1 MKRPNMVIFDAGET
15 LINYLAFDT
24 LKGTRST
31 IPYVTKNPGNLTAE
45 AIDECMN
52 RITAGFLPS
61 RKQGFEVAELTI
73 IRLVSDLLGIEY
85 SVSDEQVERLIWE
98 TTPVIRP
105 VPHVGE
111 LLQALNAA
119 GIRTAVISNFEL
131 SSCLLKEK
139 LDELFPENRFEFVIV
154 SSDYGV
160 RKPHP
165 YLFRVG
171 LAKSGLAPE
180 EIWYVGDK
188 LKPDVG
194 GSRACGM
201 TPVLYQ
207 NPNQIY
213 EDLPEGLLTV
223 TDYRQLIGLLGL

>member
-24 LKGTRST
+24 LKGTRNT

-98 TTPVIRP
+98 TTPVIHP

-131 SSCLLKEK
+131 SSCLLKESWMSCFRRTA
-139 LDELFPENRFEFVIV
+139 LNL
-154 SSDYGV
+154 SSCPATMVCASRIPIFLGWA
-160 RKPHP
+160 
-165 YLFRVG
+165 LQRVA
-171 LAKSGLAPE
+171 LPRRKSG
-180 EIWYVGDK
+180 
-188 LKPDVG
+188 
-194 GSRACGM
+194 M
-201 TPVLYQ
+201 
-207 NPNQIY
+207 
-213 EDLPEGLLTV
+213 
-223 TDYRQLIGLLGL
+223 